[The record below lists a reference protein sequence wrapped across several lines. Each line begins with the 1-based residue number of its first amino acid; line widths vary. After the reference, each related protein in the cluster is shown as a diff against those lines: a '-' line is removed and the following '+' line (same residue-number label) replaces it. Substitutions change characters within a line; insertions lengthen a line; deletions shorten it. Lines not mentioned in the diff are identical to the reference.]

1 MALFRVCLQM
11 RTVND
16 TGEDI
21 MVVVEATLP
30 ISAVLVRQRRAQA
43 GALEQSLSTQIQ
55 ACSARHPK
63 HPRPAQYQESRTT
76 VKSPPT

>member
-1 MALFRVCLQM
+1 
-11 RTVND
+11 
-16 TGEDI
+16 